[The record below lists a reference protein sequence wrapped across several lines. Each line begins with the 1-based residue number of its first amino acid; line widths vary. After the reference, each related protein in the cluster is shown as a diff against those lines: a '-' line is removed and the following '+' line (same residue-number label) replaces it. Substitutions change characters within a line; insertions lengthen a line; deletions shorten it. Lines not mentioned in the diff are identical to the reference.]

1 MGAGRVL
8 SRHIPLIGRLDDG
21 NGFGRASAVVGAM
34 VVVLFWLSLGFD
46 SGVGRP
52 FEIPA
57 GPQAADGGRIGG
69 SIIAALVLLG
79 GGGLFL
85 MLMQAVL
92 WQRRTAQRLRLRES
106 ELAEQRDRLRRYVA
120 DLERIA
126 DVAAHDLQEPLRRM
140 VSYSQLLASHD
151 KTGCDDDVRD
161 YVGHVVD
168 GARRM
173 RALVS
178 GLQEF
183 VAVDS
188 LPRTGEVSS
197 AWVAMAV
204 ARQRLDDVLAEAGA
218 TLVVDPL
225 PEVEADPASLVEIF
239 VQLLD
244 NAVRYRSSERRPVI
258 HVSVVRDGD
267 MAKILV
273 CDNGVG
279 IDPARV
285 VRMFEIFY
293 RPHGGDGRLAPG
305 IGTGLAV
312 VRRLV
317 ERLGGA
323 VWVESEDGI
332 GSSFGF
338 SLRLGSAPSPR
349 EDENRAA

>member
-1 MGAGRVL
+1 M
-8 SRHIPLIGRLDDG
+8 SRHIPIIGRLDDG
-21 NGFGRASAVVGAM
+21 AGFGRASAVIGAM
-34 VVVLFWLSLGFD
+34 VLVLFWLSLGFD
-46 SGVGRP
+46 NGIERQFSSV
-52 FEIPA
+52 PA
-57 GPQAADGGRIGG
+57 APAVDGGRVG
-69 SIIAALVLLG
+69 SLLVAVLGPLG
-79 GGGLFL
+79 GG
-85 MLMQAVL
+85 VL
-92 WQRRTAQRLRLRES
+92 LLLLVQVVCWQRRTAERLRLKEV
-106 ELAEQRDRLRRYVA
+106 ELTEQRDRLRRYVA

-151 KTGCDDDVRD
+151 QAGCDDEVRD

-178 GLQEF
+178 GLREF

-197 AWVAMAV
+197 AWVAMTV
-204 ARQRLDDVLAEAGA
+204 ARQRLADKLADAGV

-244 NAVRYRSSERRPVI
+244 NAARYRAPGRRPVV

-267 MAKILV
+267 MAKFQV
-273 CDNGVG
+273 CDNGMG

-293 RPHGGDGRLAPG
+293 RPHGGDGRAAPG
-305 IGTGLAV
+305 VGTGLAV

-323 VWVESEDGI
+323 VWVESENGV
-332 GSSFGF
+332 GSTFGF
-338 SLRLGSAPSPR
+338 SLRLGLSLPDRGR
-349 EDENRAA
+349 EDKAA

>member
-1 MGAGRVL
+1 MV
-8 SRHIPLIGRLDDG
+8 SRHIPIIGRFDDG
-21 NGFGRASAVVGAM
+21 GGFGRLSALVGVLLVAVFWLGLGSDYGIERQFAGVGGAAPAASARGGGM
-34 VVVLFWLSLGFD
+34 LSAAILVT
-46 SGVGRP
+46 GVGV
-52 FEIPA
+52 
-57 GPQAADGGRIGG
+57 
-69 SIIAALVLLG
+69 LVLL
-79 GGGLFL
+79 LV
-85 MLMQAVL
+85 QAVY
-92 WQRRTAQRLRLRES
+92 WQRRTAARLRLREA
-106 ELAEQRDRLRRYVA
+106 ELTEQRDRLRRYVA

-151 KTGCDDDVRD
+151 AAGRDDEVRD

-178 GLQEF
+178 GLREF

-188 LPRTGEVSS
+188 IPRTGEVCS
-197 AWVAMAV
+197 AWVAMGV
-204 ARQRLDDVLAEAGA
+204 ARQRLAEALAEAGA

-225 PEVEADPASLVEIF
+225 PEVEADQASLTEIF

-244 NAVRYRSSERRPVI
+244 NAVRYRSASRRPVI
-258 HVSVVRDGD
+258 HVSVARDGD
-267 MAKILV
+267 MARIKV
-273 CDNGVG
+273 CDNGMG
-279 IDPARV
+279 IDAARM

-293 RPHGGDGRLAPG
+293 RPHGGDQGVAPG

-317 ERLGGA
+317 ERLGGQ
-323 VWVESEDGI
+323 VWVESDAGA

-338 SLRLGSAPSPR
+338 SLRLGMLPAQRR
-349 EDENRAA
+349 EEMTAA